1 MDSPPE
7 AHSGSSRRDARAP
20 RDASRTSAATTM
32 APHRVQAA
40 EGTAAGW
47 MCEASLEAPRDDT
60 GRYSQRATGSAG
72 MLDYAFGQSDL
83 RVGFE
88 A

>member
-1 MDSPPE
+1 MDNPPE
-7 AHSGSSRRDARAP
+7 AHSGSSGRDARDP

-32 APHRVQAA
+32 THRVQAA

-72 MLDYAFGQSDL
+72 MSDYAFGQSDL